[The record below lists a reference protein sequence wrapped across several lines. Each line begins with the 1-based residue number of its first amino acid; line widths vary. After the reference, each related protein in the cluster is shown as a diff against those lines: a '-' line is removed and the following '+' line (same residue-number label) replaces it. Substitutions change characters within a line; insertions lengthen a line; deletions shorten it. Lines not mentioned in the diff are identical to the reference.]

1 MDRNQVEI
9 RQLEE
14 NEQHKSTN
22 ITGWSTFI
30 GVLVSGLVP
39 LTMSFGLIRHL
50 RDSLNLETLVLIGVV
65 VILVAIL
72 LTVSIRQRYNERV
85 YLRLWQARRERQR
98 AREML
103 RQAQMREA
111 QRYRSSQDSRAG
123 RRAEAAREDT
133 DASFEERLLRS
144 LGVEPSP

>member
-1 MDRNQVEI
+1 MDTNQVES
-9 RQLEE
+9 RQLEKSDE
-14 NEQHKSTN
+14 HKSTK

-30 GVLVSGLVP
+30 GILVSGLVP

-50 RDSLNLETLVLIGVV
+50 RDSLNLETLVLIGIV

-72 LTVSIRQRYNERV
+72 LTVSIRQRYHERA
-85 YLRLWQARRERQR
+85 YLRLWEARRERQR

-103 RQAQMREA
+103 RQAHMREA
-111 QRYRSSQDSRAG
+111 ERYRSGQDSRAA
-123 RRAEAAREDT
+123 RRAEAATEDT

-144 LGVEPSP
+144 LGLEPSP